1 MNIVHRAIAASILGL
16 ACGAARADAVSGLLA
31 QYQKQGAS
39 NFSAASGQS
48 MWIKPFNDPKTGEP
62 RRCATCHSEDLRRVG
77 KHATTGKAIEPLA
90 PSANKERLTDAEKI
104 EKWLL
109 RNCKWVMA
117 RECTPQ
123 EKGDFLV
130 MIQSR

>member
-1 MNIVHRAIAASILGL
+1 MKPAALVLLVFASSY
-16 ACGAARADAVSGLLA
+16 ACTAHADAVSDLLA

-39 NFSAASGQS
+39 SFNAATAQAL
-48 MWIKPFNDPKTGEP
+48 WTKPFIDPKTSEA
-62 RRCATCHSEDLRRVG
+62 RRCATCHSEDLRRIG

-90 PSANKERLTDAEKI
+90 PSANPQRLTDAEKI

-109 RNCKWVMA
+109 RNCKWVMN

-130 MIQSR
+130 MIKSK

>member
-1 MNIVHRAIAASILGL
+1 MKPAALVLLIIFASSF
-16 ACGAARADAVSGLLA
+16 ACAARADAVSELLA

-39 NFSAASGQS
+39 SFNAASAQAL
-48 MWIKPFNDPKTGEP
+48 WTKPFNDPKTGEA

-90 PSANKERLTDAEKI
+90 PSANPQRLTDAEKI

-109 RNCKWVMA
+109 RNCKWVMN

-130 MIQSR
+130 MIKSK